1 MTIQE
6 FIEQAHSETLNFIEK
21 NLMEQLI
28 VLDRYYQLGT
38 IHKHRHNR
46 PIAQKP
52 FCLQK

>member
-1 MTIQE
+1 MTIEE
-6 FIEQAHSETLNFIEK
+6 FIEQAHSETLDFIEK

-28 VLDRYYQLGT
+28 VLDRYYQY
-38 IHKHRHNR
+38 RHNR